1 MYLSATQRIREADA
15 AGITEL
21 NLSWMKLRK
30 LPSEIGLLTNLKRLD
45 LSSNHLTILPPEI
58 ENLTKLEYLVL
69 KDNELRELIPE
80 IKKLKNLKEIYIQ
93 NNKID
98 SLPDGLDSLTKV
110 KIIDIHNNLLTEI
123 PKEIGNMNKLEVLDL
138 RANPIKNIPI
148 EIINRGAK
156 AIKNYLLSI
165 ITSQQHD
172 YLYEAKL
179 LLVGRGGRGKTSIVR
194 KLREPEH
201 ELDDKILSTEGI
213 DIKEWYLN
221 VKLGK
226 SNKFRFNIWDFA
238 GQEKYD
244 ATHQFFL
251 TKRSLY
257 FFVTDARQEDNY
269 LDFDYWLNIIKLR
282 SNSSPIIII
291 QNKIDERKKELPT
304 QKYKQLFPNIHA
316 FVKVSCKNGYEDTIN
331 TLIREVKGAIKELPQ
346 IGDELPKSWI
356 DIRKAIEDLSK
367 SKMDHISYQ
376 EYLNLCFKY
385 ELNEPQA
392 LLLSQY
398 YNDLGIIVHHQDDLI
413 LRNTV
418 IINPDWVVD
427 GVYSV
432 LDTESVQ
439 KKRGKFTDFDL
450 LDIWKGEEFKNK
462 RPELLQL
469 MKNYELCFEFGNS
482 KNYIVPE
489 LLPPDPP
496 HYKAFRDD
504 DKIFHF
510 QYHYEFMPSGIITR
524 FIVRT
529 HQYTNDNSFWRY
541 GVVLQYEKSFA
552 EKSFAEIIE
561 DDINRKIRIKI
572 SGKAK
577 KELLG
582 IIRIEFKAI
591 HNSFHGLN
599 FQEMVA
605 IDDSGK
611 YFRSY
616 EELIVHADMKKAV
629 FIPELRKD
637 FDAQLILAGIIESG
651 LNKTS
656 LKRKVSK
663 GHTEQVL
670 KDIFRVY
677 NDNNIVIAQL
687 GRLNEMKVEINLGTI
702 SREDK
707 KLEENRL
714 RVALLELIDSL

>member
-1 MYLSATQRIREADA
+1 MFLSSTQIIREAQA
-15 AGITEL
+15 AGIEEL
-21 NLSWMKLRK
+21 DLSWKNLRNLS
-30 LPSEIGLLTNLKRLD
+30 SEIGLLTNLKRLD
-45 LSSNHLTILPPEI
+45 LSSNKLRTLPPEI
-58 ENLTKLEYLVL
+58 GKLTKLECLIIRN
-69 KDNELRELIPE
+69 NELIELAPE
-80 IKKLKNLKEIYIQ
+80 IKNLKNLKEIHAQ
-93 NNKID
+93 NNNIQ
-98 SLPDGLDSLTKV
+98 SLPDGLDVLSKI
-110 KIIDIHNNLLTEI
+110 KIIDIHNNKLIDI

-138 RANPIKNIPI
+138 KANPIKNIPK
-148 EIINRGAK
+148 EIISRGAR
-156 AIKNYLLSI
+156 AIINYLLSI
-165 ITSQQHD
+165 KASQEFE
-172 YLYEAKL
+172 YLCEAKL

-194 KLREPEH
+194 KLREPNY
-201 ELDDKILSTEGI
+201 ELDENVLTTEGI
-213 DIKEWYLN
+213 DIMEWYLN
-221 VKLGK
+221 VKLDK
-226 SNKFRFNIWDFA
+226 SEKFRFNIWDFA

-282 SNSSPIIII
+282 SNNSPVIVI

-316 FVKVSCKNGYEDTIN
+316 FVKVSCKSGYEDTIT
-331 TLIREVKGAIKELPQ
+331 TLIREVKSAIKELPQ
-346 IGDELPKSWI
+346 IGDELPKSWV
-356 DIRKAIEDLSK
+356 DIRKEIESLSK
-367 SKMDHISYQ
+367 SSIDHISLQ
-376 EYLNLCFKY
+376 EYVNICLKHD
-385 ELNEPQA
+385 LNEPQA

-398 YNDLGIIVHHQDDLI
+398 YNDLGIIVHHQEDLV

-427 GVYSV
+427 GVYRV
-432 LDTESVQ
+432 LDTDGVQ
-439 KKRGKFTDFDL
+439 KKRGKFSDLDL
-450 LDIWKGEEFKNK
+450 LEIWQGDAYKNK

-482 KNYIVPE
+482 KTYIAPE

-496 HYKAFRDD
+496 HYKAFRQD

-524 FIVRT
+524 FIVRS
-529 HQYTNDNSFWRY
+529 HQYTNDNNFWRY
-541 GVVLQYEKSFA
+541 GVVLQYED
-552 EKSFAEIIE
+552 SFAEIIE

-582 IIRIEFKAI
+582 IIRIEFKTI
-591 HNSFHGLN
+591 HASFHGLN

-605 IDDSGK
+605 LDESGK

-616 EELIVHADMKKAV
+616 AELVVYRDMNKPV

-637 FDAQLILAGIIESG
+637 FDARQVLEGIIESG

-656 LKRKVSK
+656 LKRALSK
-663 GHTEQVL
+663 GQTEQVL
-670 KDIFRVY
+670 KDIYRVY
-677 NDNNIVIAQL
+677 NNNNIVIAQL
-687 GRLNEMKVEINLGTI
+687 GRLNEMKLQINLETI
-702 SREDK
+702 SKEDK
-707 KLEENRL
+707 KLEANKL
-714 RVALLELIDSL
+714 RVAILDLIDSL